1 MSRSSSTSPS
11 ELFKLVEAGDRVWA
25 AVATDWEETVGNAA
39 VVDLG
44 GRVLVVD
51 TFLTARPAAE
61 LRRAALKLTGA
72 EAAWVVNTH
81 FHTDHCGGNEIFA
94 SAARIAATEGTRDR
108 ILEREAALPARIAAA
123 EARLA
128 ELGGGGGGAGGKGGT
143 ADPEVE
149 RQRGE
154 LAHEIEVLRRMRVV
168 APEATFTDRLT
179 IRGERRRVE
188 VLAVGAAHT
197 LGDAVVHLPEERTL
211 IAGDVVVNEVHPWV
225 GDGDIRSWI
234 EVLGRLS
241 GMAAETVV
249 PGHGEVG
256 QASTVADMADY
267 MRDLLGLVEAAVAA
281 APGVAPEDLPVP
293 EIPERWRSLYM
304 HHTWPGDFPA
314 AVRAAARRV

>member
-1 MSRSSSTSPS
+1 MSSTSPS

-25 AVATDWEETVGNAA
+25 AISMSGETVGNAA
-39 VVDLG
+39 IVDLG

-51 TFLTARPAAE
+51 TFLTPRPAAD
-61 LRRAALKLTGA
+61 LRQAALDLTGA

-81 FHTDHCGGNEIFA
+81 FHNDHCGGNEIFA
-94 SAARIAATEGTRDR
+94 AAARIASTEGTRDR
-108 ILEREAALPARIAAA
+108 ILERKAALPDRIAEV

-128 ELGGGGGGAGGKGGT
+128 ELGGGEAAGGKGRA
-143 ADPEVE
+143 ADPEIE
-149 RQRGE
+149 RQREE
-154 LAHEIEVLRRMRVV
+154 LAHEVEVLRRMRVV

-188 VLAVGAAHT
+188 VVAVGAAHT
-197 LGDAVVHLPEERTL
+197 FSDAVVHLPEERIL
-211 IAGDVVVNEVHPWV
+211 ISGDVVLNGVHPWV
-225 GDGDIRSWI
+225 GDGDIKSWI

-256 QASTVADMADY
+256 RASAIADMADY

-281 APGVAPEDLPVP
+281 APGAAPEDLPVP

-304 HHTWPGDFPA
+304 PHTWPGDFPA
-314 AVRAAARRV
+314 AVRAGTRPN